1 MCGRVSQFNA
11 LRRFPKGA
19 ARAPEKAGPR
29 RNVTPGT
36 PLLALRK
43 NAAAT
48 LCSHWLHWGLRTAHR
63 QLANARAE
71 SVGDNPLFHTALER
85 GRCVVPVDGFYEWH
99 REGNSRQPWF
109 FYPAAAEEML
119 FLAAIGQ
126 PHDPPVPTVCLLTTA
141 ANDVMAP
148 VHHRMPVLLNRA
160 GLDRWLSSAPF
171 SLAELR
177 AFTAPAPENWLRK
190 HPISPAIN
198 RADAPESPDLSAP
211 WTPPFTQGE
220 LLGSEE

>member
-43 NAAAT
+43 NASAT
-48 LCSHWLHWGLRTAHR
+48 LCSHWLYWGLRTARR

-71 SVGDNPLFHTALER
+71 SVSENPIFHAAFAH
-85 GRCVVPVDGFYEWH
+85 GRCAVPVDGFYEWQ
-99 REGNSRQPWF
+99 REGNFRQPWF
-109 FYPAAAEEML
+109 FHPAPEEEIL

-126 PHDPPVPTVCLLTTA
+126 PDDPCGPTVCLLTTA
-141 ANDVMAP
+141 ANSVMAP
-148 VHHRMPVLLNRA
+148 IHHRMPILLDRD
-160 GLDRWLSSAPF
+160 GLDRWLS
-171 SLAELR
+171 
-177 AFTAPAPENWLRK
+177 PAPLSSAQLRDLAAPTQGNWLRK
-190 HPISPAIN
+190 HPVSPAIN
-198 RADAPESPDLSAP
+198 HANAPESPNLSAP
-211 WTPPFTQGE
+211 WIPPFVQDELFESGE
-220 LLGSEE
+220 